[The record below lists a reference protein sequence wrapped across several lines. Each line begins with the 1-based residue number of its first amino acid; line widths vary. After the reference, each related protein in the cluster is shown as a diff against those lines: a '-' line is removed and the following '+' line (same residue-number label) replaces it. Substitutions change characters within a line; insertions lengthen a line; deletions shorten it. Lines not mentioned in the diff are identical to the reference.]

1 MTPDITIF
9 KLKTTLNKIKYLENF
24 IDNSEQDT
32 VHNFKKTLFSDEYKD
47 MLEMVTIIRTNY
59 LETDDEIAERYN
71 TYIRNKRDS
80 IINDIIH

>member
-1 MTPDITIF
+1 MNPDITIF

-32 VHNFKKTLFSDEYKD
+32 VQNFKKTLCSDEYKD
-47 MLEMVTIIRTNY
+47 MLEMVTIIRNSY
-59 LETDDEIAERYN
+59 FETDDEIAEKYN

-80 IINDIIH
+80 LINDIIS